1 MARHIQAG
9 QAAELEARAFLE
21 ARGLSCLASNFRC
34 RYGEIDLVM
43 QDDTA
48 LIIVE
53 VRYRRHDG
61 FMDPSESIT
70 RAKQQRIARA
80 AAFFLQQAR
89 RRAELAVRF
98 DVVSLTGPLGDLKIR
113 WLRGAFD
120 AEGMT
125 LR

>member
-1 MARHIQAG
+1 MARNIQAG
-9 QAAELEARAFLE
+9 QAAEREARAFLE
-21 ARGLSCLASNFRC
+21 AHGLSYLASNFRC

-43 QDDTA
+43 QEDAA

-53 VRYRRHDG
+53 VRYRRRDS

-70 RAKQQRIARA
+70 RAKQQRIART
-80 AAFFLQQAR
+80 AAFFLQKNR
-89 RRAELAVRF
+89 RRGEPPIRF
-98 DVVSLTGPLGDLKIR
+98 DVVSLTGPLGDLRIR